1 VGVTTVLIVDDHPTF
16 RKFARR
22 LLEEAG
28 FAVVG
33 EARDGAAA
41 LEAARELHPAA
52 VLLDVLLPD
61 RSGFEVADELAETR
75 DAPTVVLTSSRS
87 ARDLGMA
94 LDEAPAR
101 GFIPKAGFTGAAF
114 AEVLGRP

>member
-1 VGVTTVLIVDDHPTF
+1 MIIRPFGSSRGACWRRQVSQSS
-16 RKFARR
+16 ARR
-22 LLEEAG
+22 A
-28 FAVVG
+28 
-33 EARDGAAA
+33 DGAAA
-41 LEAARELHPAA
+41 LEAARALHPAA

-61 RSGFEVADELAETR
+61 RSGFEVAEELAETR

-94 LDEAPAR
+94 LDAAPAR

>member
-1 VGVTTVLIVDDHPTF
+1 MRTTVLIVDDHPTF

-33 EARDGAAA
+33 EAGDGAAA
-41 LEAARELHPAA
+41 VEAARAHPAA

-61 RSGFEVADELAETR
+61 GPASMSPGSWRR
-75 DAPTVVLTSSRS
+75 RPDAPTVVLTSSRS
-87 ARDLGMA
+87 ARDLGVA

-101 GFIPKAGFTGAAF
+101 GFIPKAGFSGAAF

>member
-1 VGVTTVLIVDDHPTF
+1 MLIVDDHPTF

-33 EARDGAAA
+33 EAVDGGSAI
-41 LEAARELHPAA
+41 EATLVLQPTA

-61 RSGFEVADELAETR
+61 VSGLEVAAILAASP
-75 DAPTVVLTSSRS
+75 DPPAVVLTSSRG
-87 ARDLGMA
+87 ADDLGAA
-94 LDEAPAR
+94 LGEAPSR
-101 GFIPKAGFTGAAF
+101 GFIPKETFSGAAF
-114 AEVLGRP
+114 AVLLETT

>member
-1 VGVTTVLIVDDHPTF
+1 MDVTVLIVDDHPTF

-33 EARDGAAA
+33 EANDGAAA
-41 LEAARELHPAA
+41 IEAARELRPSA

-61 RSGFEVADELAETR
+61 RSGLEVAATLAGTS

-87 ARDLGMA
+87 ARDLGLA
-94 LDEAPAR
+94 LDEAPAH
-101 GFIPKAGFTGAAF
+101 GFIPKAGFTGSAF
-114 AEVLGRP
+114 AELVGSA